1 MNLLAIETS
10 TDICSVSLCQGK
22 KEIVTKENKI
32 ISGHTQSLAVIVDNM
47 VKENNFIIKELD
59 HILLS
64 IGPGSY
70 SGLRVA
76 TSFSKGLAYAIDK
89 NIIPIN
95 TIHATNSII
104 EDNGNYY
111 IAFYSHRDNV
121 YYQKF
126 KNGIS
131 IGGQSCDSISK
142 LKKNKI
148 YGYGLDKFSDINASE
163 VKPSSLNLIKY
174 IRENKNLIV
183 KKNIAEISPIYL
195 EKKNP

>member
-10 TDICSVSLCQGK
+10 TDICSVSLCQNK
-22 KEIVTKENKI
+22 KEIITQENKI
-32 ISGHTQSLAVIVDNM
+32 ISSHTQSLAVIVDDII
-47 VKENNFIIKELD
+47 KKNNFIIKELD

-95 TIHATNSII
+95 TIDATNSII
-104 EDNGNYY
+104 EDTDDYY
-111 IAFYSHRDNV
+111 IAFHSHRDNV

-126 KNGIS
+126 SNGIP
-131 IGGQSCDSISK
+131 IGEQACNNISK
-142 LKKNKI
+142 LERNKI
-148 YGYGLDKFSDINASE
+148 YGYGLDIFPNINASE
-163 VKPSSLNLIKY
+163 VKPSSLSLIKF

-195 EKKNP
+195 ERKNN